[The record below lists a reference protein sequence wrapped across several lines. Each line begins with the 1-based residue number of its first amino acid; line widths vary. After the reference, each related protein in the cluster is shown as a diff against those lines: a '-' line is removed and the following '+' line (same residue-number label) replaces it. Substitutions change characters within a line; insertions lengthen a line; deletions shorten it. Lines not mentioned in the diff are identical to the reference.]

1 MVKAHEAIA
10 KAEEQLKSEGR
21 RLVVITQN
29 IDELHKRAG
38 SKEIIEL
45 HGSLF
50 RTRCTKCGRISA
62 NHDSPICPALAEKG
76 SVYS

>member
-1 MVKAHEAIA
+1 MAKAHEAIA

-38 SKEIIEL
+38 SREIIEL

-50 RTRCTKCGRISA
+50 RTQCTKCDHVAA
-62 NHDSPICPALAEKG
+62 NTDSPICPALAGKG
-76 SVYS
+76 LVQ